1 MKIIFRN
8 ELLLVFV
15 FFLSGITHT
24 AWADTGNVAD
34 GVYYVDA
41 DGNVK
46 NTATDG
52 IEGNDTPIVLNGGG
66 DTTLSADNWYV
77 VNHDITYTGTITL
90 SDHDVTIILCDGKTM
105 NIGTASDPR
114 NKNCINGAGDDRSL
128 TIYGQSGQTGVMKA
142 YGSAEGFSSV
152 YVKNFT
158 QYGGNVIV
166 NSANGKTFVL
176 DGGNLTLSRG
186 TLAITASGT
195 GYTALK
201 FDQNNNAT
209 IAGGTL
215 TVISEQGYA
224 IEGTVIFNGGNFTAN
239 GYYAGILGKVYLG
252 WSNLSDSFTCNSFD
266 DVIIAEG
273 KTFYDDMGNSYTAST
288 PNLKES
294 ISGKTLHPWGPG
306 DWAETANNEYT
317 IGSPFGWEVFC
328 DALQDNDTWNRF
340 SGKTVKLGADITIT
354 RMAGSSGHEFCG
366 TFDGNHKTMT
376 VSISNSDGNAA
387 PFREIMGATIRNLKV
402 SGSVSGKRHSAG
414 LVGFARGESAS
425 VENTIE
431 NCLVDVA
438 VSITGDD
445 HGYLGGIVGHGLKSK
460 LTIRGCAF
468 TGSLTSGSY
477 YTGGLQGWS
486 DGNTLIL
493 EDDIFAASSV
503 SAANVGFHPIAFHVY
518 NATTTATVRN
528 VYYTVAPTCTTASR
542 IAAAGKA
549 AHTITAGENVTLAIA
564 GNATEYTVS
573 GITAYTT
580 GIKYGGMLYAGSGDQ
595 LSLTLSITGAPAG
608 FNSYTTNAG
617 TLSGTEN
624 PYTLTMPDE
633 NVTIGA
639 RSVSYIDEDGVEKT
653 KYALPLQ
660 GGEATTLTSGWYVVN
675 EDVNYT
681 GKITLGGDV
690 NIILAD
696 GKKMT
701 VTNTDGY
708 AIYGEGKA
716 LHIYG
721 QSQGTGALT
730 ATAEGRNAISFGYDE
745 VAGRDGFLGIHGG
758 VVTASTSNGYG
769 IGVYSATAD
778 GGIVINGGRL
788 MASGSSY
795 GIYCEGGHFDILGG
809 QVTANGGLFFCSIF
823 EFDDD
828 LYTIVPI
835 PGVLTLGCSKPT
847 DFISTNKIV
856 NYQDED
862 YKGEVKIAAGQ
873 TLVDAGGNI
882 YNSATASDDLA
893 ALTNVTLRPVMGV
906 TLTKDGDNISAAFD
920 GTSTTTVSIPENV
933 TVNSVTYNRTFTE
946 GKPST
951 VMLPFD
957 YTCTGSEGGTF
968 YEFVGVEK
976 VDDTWVA
983 TMKATGDD
991 ANYQGTLTANTPYL
1005 FMPAGESL
1013 TFTGGATLCTIG
1025 GGNGETADAGS
1036 HWTFRGTYEYK
1047 EWITDGANADEIGR
1061 VYGFAGVAKDGIN
1074 VGDFVKVKSGARI
1087 RPMGCYLL
1095 WSNEPNAAKARAL
1108 TRGAAATDEEL
1119 PQSITVRLVGSNGE
1133 TNGIGTIDTKTGEV
1147 TFFDEQSGKAE
1158 RDSEA
1163 WYTLDGVRL
1172 SGKPTQKGLYINNGR
1187 KVVIK

>member
-701 VTNTDGY
+701 VTNTGTGDYDY

-730 ATAEGRNAISFGYDE
+730 ATAVSNAIYIDQA
-745 VAGRDGFLGIHGG
+745 AGRGGFLGIHGG
-758 VVTASTSNGYG
+758 VIKASSSNYTG
-769 IGVYSATAD
+769 IGVANSTAD
-778 GGIVINGGRL
+778 GSIVI
-788 MASGSSY
+788 S
-795 GIYCEGGHFDILGG
+795 GG
-809 QVTANGGLFFCSIF
+809 QVTASGNNSGIYSDGGHIDIIGGQVTATGTENGGLSIS
-823 EFDDD
+823 DADNN
-828 LYTIVPI
+828 

-847 DFISTNKIV
+847 DFISTNKIF
-856 NYQDED
+856 NYKDASYE
-862 YKGEVKIAAGQ
+862 GEVKIAAGQ
-873 TLVDAGGNI
+873 TLVDNDGNI
-882 YNSATASDDLA
+882 YNSATASDALA

-906 TLTKDGDNISAAFD
+906 TLTKDDDNISAAFD
-920 GTSTTTVSIPENV
+920 GTSTTTVSIPV
-933 TVNSVTYNRTFTE
+933 DIAVNSVTYNRTFTN
-946 GKPST
+946 GKAST

-957 YTCTGSEGGTF
+957 YTCNGNEGGKFYTF
-968 YEFVGVEK
+968 GGVQKENN
-976 VDDTWVA
+976 TWVA
-983 TMKATGDD
+983 TMNEVTG
-991 ANYQGTLTANTPYL
+991 ALTKNTPYL
-1005 FMPAGESL
+1005 FMPAGTSL
-1013 TFTGGATLCTIG
+1013 TFTGGATLNTTG
-1025 GGNGETADAGS
+1025 GGNGETTNAGS
-1036 HWTFRGTYEYK
+1036 HWTFKGTYEYMK
-1047 EWITDGANADEIGR
+1047 WTDDPNDPDYNAEREAEIGR
-1061 VYGFAGVAKDGIN
+1061 AYGFAGVEKTGIDL
-1074 VGDFVKVKSGARI
+1074 GDFVRVKSGAKI
-1087 RPMGCYLL
+1087 RPMCCYLL
-1095 WSNEPNAAKARAL
+1095 WNDIPNIPNFARSF

-1119 PQSITVRLVGSNGE
+1119 PQRITVRLVGSNGE
-1133 TNGIGTIDTKTGEV
+1133 TTGIGTLDTKTGEID
-1147 TFFDEQSGKAE
+1147 FSG
-1158 RDSEA
+1158 
-1163 WYTLDGVRL
+1163 WYDMSGHKL
-1172 SGKPTQKGLYINNGR
+1172 SGKPTKKGLYINNGK

>member
-1 MKIIFRN
+1 MRAATT
-8 ELLLVFV
+8 LLLSV
-15 FFLSGITHT
+15 LTAMT
-24 AWADTGNVAD
+24 AWANDAVTYIDMVGNQQSVTEYTEVTTDMNLNWSSGTYVVKNSVTLDGCIKFLRNVIDLIVCDGATLTVTGNDDGAFDGKTLNIYAQSNGTGMGVVDAQKHTYCYNLNIAGGKVKLDGGGSAYGLYIPD
-34 GVYYVDA
+34 GVNYGLTMNGGDVTIKSNYTYQGTIFFAGSGFV
-41 DGNVK
+41 
-46 NTATDG
+46 T
-52 IEGNDTPIVLNGGG
+52 LNGGKLTVTNSQG
-66 DTTLSADNWYV
+66 NEYKAIYGQYTNTINFNGGTAVINGEIESCQNINLNGGNVTVNGEIFNDWGYTVTYDFTSATDSYYIQSFSNELYEV
-77 VNHDITYTGTITL
+77 RSRTVR
-90 SDHDVTIILCDGKTM
+90 VKDGKTVLCEG
-105 NIGTASDPR
+105 NI
-114 NKNCINGAGDDRSL
+114 
-128 TIYGQSGQTGVMKA
+128 YW
-142 YGSAEGFSSV
+142 
-152 YVKNFT
+152 
-158 QYGGNVIV
+158 
-166 NSANGKTFVL
+166 
-176 DGGNLTLSRG
+176 
-186 TLAITASGT
+186 
-195 GYTALK
+195 
-201 FDQNNNAT
+201 
-209 IAGGTL
+209 GTL
-215 TVISEQGYA
+215 TDEQIAAISGH
-224 IEGTVIFNGGNFTAN
+224 T
-239 GYYAGILGKVYLG
+239 
-252 WSNLSDSFTCNSFD
+252 
-266 DVIIAEG
+266 
-273 KTFYDDMGNSYTAST
+273 MT
-288 PNLKES
+288 PN
-294 ISGKTLHPWGPG
+294 IS
-306 DWAETANNEYT
+306 D
-317 IGSPFGWEVFC
+317 
-328 DALQDNDTWNRF
+328 
-340 SGKTVKLGADITIT
+340 
-354 RMAGSSGHEFCG
+354 
-366 TFDGNHKTMT
+366 HKP
-376 VSISNSDGNAA
+376 ISVN
-387 PFREIMGATIRNLKV
+387 
-402 SGSVSGKRHSAG
+402 
-414 LVGFARGESAS
+414 
-425 VENTIE
+425 
-431 NCLVDVA
+431 
-438 VSITGDD
+438 
-445 HGYLGGIVGHGLKSK
+445 
-460 LTIRGCAF
+460 
-468 TGSLTSGSY
+468 
-477 YTGGLQGWS
+477 
-486 DGNTLIL
+486 
-493 EDDIFAASSV
+493 
-503 SAANVGFHPIAFHVY
+503 
-518 NATTTATVRN
+518 
-528 VYYTVAPTCTTASR
+528 
-542 IAAAGKA
+542 
-549 AHTITAGENVTLAIA
+549 
-564 GNATEYTVS
+564 
-573 GITAYTT
+573 
-580 GIKYGGMLYAGSGDQ
+580 
-595 LSLTLSITGAPAG
+595 
-608 FNSYTTNAG
+608 
-617 TLSGTEN
+617 
-624 PYTLTMPDE
+624 
-633 NVTIGA
+633 
-639 RSVSYIDEDGVEKT
+639 YIDEDGVEKT
-653 KYALPLQ
+653 LYALPLQ
-660 GGEATTLTSGWYVVN
+660 GGEETLTSGWYVVN
-675 EDVNYT
+675 DDVEYT

-701 VTNTDGY
+701 VTNRYGY
-708 AIYGEGKA
+708 AIYGLGKA

-730 ATAEGRNAISFGYDE
+730 ATAEISIISDYD
-745 VAGRDGFLGIHGG
+745 AGRDGFLGIHGG
-758 VVTASTSNGYG
+758 VVTASTSNGIG

-809 QVTANGGLFFCSIF
+809 QVTSNGRLGICSIVV
-823 EFDDD
+823 EYDDD
-828 LYTIVPI
+828 CNPIVPI

-862 YKGEVKIAAGQ
+862 WKGEVKIAAGQ

-991 ANYQGTLTANTPYL
+991 AINQGTLTANTPYL

-1108 TRGAAATDEEL
+1108 TRGAASTDEEL

-1172 SGKPTQKGLYINNGR
+1172 DGKPTQKGLYINNGR
-1187 KVVIK
+1187 KIVIK